1 LKAYIA
7 AVAASMT
14 ALLAAMALSS
24 CAVVPSAPLSAA
36 PIFYPPPPGAARLQF
51 LTRLSSQRDLLAERT
66 GFRDFVLGAESA
78 GDHLV
83 EKPYGVAIFGGS
95 VFVVDTRNA
104 GYAVFD
110 LAGERTRMVRPGG
123 AGVLKKPINIAIDA
137 DGTRFVTDTGRSL
150 VVVFDREDRFVRTL
164 GEPGAFRPVGIA
176 VAAGQLYIS
185 DIEHHQV
192 LILDKMTGSVLS
204 KFGRPGSQAGELYQP
219 TNIALAADGSVLV
232 SDTGNFRIQ
241 KFTAAGRFVRSYGE
255 IGTAPGKF
263 ARPKGVAIDHAG
275 RMYVV
280 DAAFENLQVLDPEG
294 VPLLYFGAP
303 GNARDSINL
312 PAAVTV
318 DYANVELFRKYAAPG
333 FELEYVVLVAC
344 QFGAN
349 KVAVFGFG
357 SVARTRSRAT
367 TAGEQTD
374 SR

>member
-1 LKAYIA
+1 
-7 AVAASMT
+7 V
-14 ALLAAMALSS
+14 
-24 CAVVPSAPLSAA
+24 
-36 PIFYPPPPGAARLQF
+36 
-51 LTRLSSQRDLLAERT
+51 
-66 GFRDFVLGAESA
+66 
-78 GDHLV
+78 
-83 EKPYGVAIFGGS
+83 
-95 VFVVDTRNA
+95 
-104 GYAVFD
+104 
-110 LAGERTRMVRPGG
+110 G

-137 DGTRFVTDTGRSL
+137 DGTRFVTDTERSL

-176 VAAGQLYIS
+176 VAAGQLYVS

-192 LILDKMTGSVLS
+192 LILDKTTGSVLS
-204 KFGRPGSQAGELYQP
+204 KFGQPGSQAGELYQP

-241 KFTAAGRFVRSYGE
+241 KFTADGRFVRSYGE

-263 ARPKGVAIDHAG
+263 ARPKGVAIDRAG

-303 GNARDSINL
+303 GSARDSINL
-312 PAAVTV
+312 PTTVTV

-357 SVARTRSRAT
+357 SVARSRSGAAT
-367 TAGEQTD
+367 VGKQPGG
-374 SR
+374 R